1 MKVKA
6 YAKLNLCLNVVER
19 LPDGYHDLNMI
30 MVPIDLFDT
39 IDLSFD
45 IKTTIQANRRYLPND
60 ERNTIIKVINGLRE
74 IYGFNDQF
82 QIKLTKNIPS
92 QAGLGGGSADAAIV
106 IKTLNAL
113 LDLKM
118 TQAEMLDFGKSIGAD
133 VPFCIINKPA
143 YVSGIGEKIEPFDF
157 DCPFYLFLVKPHK
170 GVSTKL
176 AFENLDYEKLTH
188 PNAKRLKDEL
198 IACDYDGIIAN
209 MGNDLEQSALKLV
222 PEIGKLKSEL
232 LDFGF
237 DHALMSGSGS
247 TVFAITTQAELIDR
261 AVYSFQRKYP
271 FVKKSKIIDI

>member
-6 YAKLNLCLNVVER
+6 YAKLNLCLNVVGR

-45 IKTTIQANRRYLPND
+45 VETTIQANRRYLPND
-60 ERNTIIKVINGLRE
+60 ERNTIIKVINGLRAS
-74 IYGFNDQF
+74 YGFNDQF
-82 QIKLTKNIPS
+82 RIKLNKNIPS

-118 TQAEMLDFGKSIGAD
+118 SLTEMMDFGKTIGAD
-133 VPFCIINKPA
+133 VPFCIMNKPA
-143 YVSGIGEKIEPFDF
+143 YVSGIGEQIEPFSF
-157 DCPFYLFLVKPHK
+157 ICPFYLFLVKPRK

-176 AFENLDYEKLTH
+176 AFENLDYDKLMH

-222 PEIGKLKSEL
+222 PEIAKLKQEL

-247 TVFAITTQAELIDR
+247 TVFALTTKEDLIDK
-261 AVYSFQRKYP
+261 AVYTFQRKYP